1 MREAHYAG
9 GPYTT
14 VPFMREA
21 DYVDMDTA
29 RTASSAWLGLPAPDH
44 GKISFLFLFLFLSLF
59 LFSLLY
65 NYGTKL
71 LENEFDHIDR
81 LPFKSSQL
89 SSISVHFLHVTSH
102 ERECN

>member
-1 MREAHYAG
+1 MREAHLCG
-9 GPYTT
+9 RPI
-14 VPFMREA
+14 MREA